1 MKIIIAGAGEVGFHL
16 AKLLSFES
24 QDITLIDNNRESLTY
39 ADSHL
44 DIRAVRGDATSIAIL
59 NDAKVSGTDLVVAV
73 TSSETTNITVC
84 VLAKQ
89 LGAKRTIA
97 RISNTEFLEN
107 KDEVGFTKFG
117 IDELISPEALASAEI
132 ELLLNQSTFNDSFE
146 FEDGAIKM
154 IGLHLARNASFVG

>member
-24 QDITLIDNNRESLTY
+24 QDITLIDTNRESLAY
-39 ADSHL
+39 ADTHL
-44 DIRAVRGDATSIAIL
+44 DIRVVRGDATSISVLKDSKI
-59 NDAKVSGTDLVVAV
+59 DGTDLVIAV

-84 VLAKQ
+84 VLSKQ

-97 RISNTEFLEN
+97 RISNTEFIEK

-117 IDELISPEALASAEI
+117 ID
-132 ELLLNQSTFNDSFE
+132 
-146 FEDGAIKM
+146 
-154 IGLHLARNASFVG
+154 